1 MKTKCKRC
9 KKNYWE
15 RKDGKFPALSRRDNK
30 TYICES
36 CGQAEALFDF
46 QMSNYEKSLKVAK
59 EEESAWLNGGT

>member
-30 TYICES
+30 TWICES
-36 CGQAEALFDF
+36 CGTAEAMFDF
-46 QMSNYEKSLKVAK
+46 KMSNYEKALKK
-59 EEESAWLNGGT
+59 EIQKERNWLQ